1 MQTSTPPNGR
11 RAGLAGVFEIA
22 ARRRALALLPFMFVI
37 TAAASLAFF
46 LPGLWTGKAVILV
59 DRQQIPEAFVRPT
72 VNSDIDSQLHSIS
85 QEIMSRP
92 RLLKIID
99 DHTLYPDLRTTRST
113 DELVERMRKDIKI
126 EFQSDTD
133 RNKRTT
139 RDGKTIA
146 FTIAYTAN
154 HPQLAMDVTN
164 RLASLFV
171 EENLRYRERQA
182 VGTSE
187 FLEAQ
192 LTEVRARLQNQ
203 ERRIAEYKEKNL
215 GELPEQ
221 REGNL
226 RTLER
231 LQQQL
236 QIAYESN
243 RRAQERTQL
252 ITRSLA
258 EIDPGSGAVGGA
270 GAGGPV
276 VTAAEATAARLNLL
290 RQELAQA
297 EVAYGPRYPDLIALE
312 EQIRNLEKKL
322 ATEKAAAAR
331 IAATAPPGKK
341 ERELRVIP
349 QNPYI
354 QSMMAQLD
362 QANVDTK
369 ATSEEIAGLNRQIA
383 VYQRR
388 MENTPKRE
396 QELALITRDYE
407 TTRELFRSLLG
418 KRGEADIA
426 ADLEQRHKGES
437 FRIIEPAALP
447 DRPAGPNRLR
457 LLLLGTALAA
467 GAGVLAVVIAE
478 QVDTSYRTV
487 EEIRAAAPVPVLST
501 IPRIV
506 TESDRARSMQHRR
519 LATAAAAVGL
529 LLVVGSSFAVARNNY
544 ALVGLLSQSDT
555 LAAKR

>member
-1 MQTSTPPNGR
+1 MQTTTPPNGR
-11 RAGLAGVFEIA
+11 RPGLAGVFEIV
-22 ARRRALALLPFMFVI
+22 ARRRALAILPFLFVI

-46 LPGLWTGKAVILV
+46 LPGLWTGKAMILV

-72 VNSDIDSQLHSIS
+72 VNSDIDSQLYTLS

-92 RLLKIID
+92 RLLRIAED
-99 DHTLYPDLRTTRST
+99 YQLYPDLRGTRSA
-113 DELVERMRKDIKI
+113 DELVERMRKDIKL
-126 EFQSDTD
+126 EFQSEAD
-133 RNKRTT
+133 RARRTT
-139 RDGKTIA
+139 RDSKSIA
-146 FTIAYTAN
+146 FTVAYTAN
-154 HPQLAMDVTN
+154 HPQVAMDVTN
-164 RLASLFV
+164 RLASLYV

-187 FLEAQ
+187 FLETQ

-203 ERRIAEYKEKNL
+203 ERRIAEYKERFL

-221 REGNL
+221 RDNNL

-236 QIAYESN
+236 QIAYENN
-243 RRAQERTQL
+243 RRANERKQL

-258 EIDPGSGAVGGA
+258 EIDPGSGAVGG

-276 VTAAEATAARLNLL
+276 VSAAEATAARLNLL

-297 EVAYGPRYPDLIALE
+297 EVTYGPRYPDLIALK
-312 EQIRNLEKKL
+312 EQIKNLEKKL
-322 ATEKAAAAR
+322 AADRSAVAKAAAA
-331 IAATAPPGKK
+331 AAPKK

-369 ATSEEIAGLNRQIA
+369 TTTEEIAGLNRQIA
-383 VYQRR
+383 VYSRR
-388 MENTPKRE
+388 LDNTPKRE

-418 KRGEADIA
+418 KRGEAEIA
-426 ADLEQRHKGES
+426 ADLEQRRKGEH

-447 DRPAGPNRLR
+447 ERPAGPNRLR
-457 LLLLGTALAA
+457 LLLLGAVLAT
-467 GAGVLAVVIAE
+467 GASVLAVVIAE

-487 EEIRAAAPVPVLST
+487 EEIRATAPVPVLST

-506 TESDRARSMQHRR
+506 TEGDRVRSMHHRR

-529 LLVVGSSFAVARNNY
+529 LLIVGSSFAVARNNY
-544 ALVGLLSQSDT
+544 ALVGLLSPGDG